1 MKRAILGTIL
11 LLAAT
16 GGALAQ
22 SSSESR
28 PGPGMPARGA
38 EIRIERPDMSLF
50 VRCGEGETAKSCSET
65 ATQLMEKV
73 AAMPAPER
81 RGGRG
86 GGFERDR
93 DERRHRD
100 RD

>member
-1 MKRAILGTIL
+1 MNRAVFGTIL

-16 GGALAQ
+16 GGAFAQ
-22 SSSESR
+22 S
-28 PGPGMPARGA
+28 GPAPNASTRGA

-73 AAMPAPER
+73 VAMPAPDR
-81 RGGRG
+81 RGGRGGG

-93 DERRHRD
+93 DERRPRD